1 MVPSLPSLSYL
12 SSIRF
17 WKGKMERHEKSPR
30 FVAQSFGDMVQ
41 SPRESAWL
49 PDVEVFS
56 QSAKAW
62 LPGRVSLLAAPGKIT
77 VCYSLEAKLCAKH
90 MKHCSK
96 FCKAT
101 RSTSCNMSDAI
112 QFALKLGFQ
121 RLVPEKKMGSKV
133 QRFLEF
139 MTRSDTARARSV
151 ASISARLHR

>member
-1 MVPSLPSLSYL
+1 
-12 SSIRF
+12 
-17 WKGKMERHEKSPR
+17 MERHEKSPR

-121 RLVPEKKMGSKV
+121 RLVPEKKRVVKY
-133 QRFLEF
+133 
-139 MTRSDTARARSV
+139 SV
-151 ASISARLHR
+151 SLSS

>member
-56 QSAKAW
+56 QSAKAR

-77 VCYSLEAKLCAKH
+77 VCYSLEALCAKH

-101 RSTSCNMSDAI
+101 SLLQAATCQMRFNSPLNWAFRDWSQKKFGST
-112 QFALKLGFQ
+112 
-121 RLVPEKKMGSKV
+121 V